1 MTENN
6 KNQRIP
12 LSENAEENIRK
23 LKMALGNSDDLSIRK
38 LQVSTKNVVIIHIE
52 GIVDDQSITENV
64 ISPIIQLN
72 RDTYSFKSTEKLADK
87 IVQIISVTSIEFIFN
102 WSELLE
108 SILAGDTVILLD
120 ESSKAIK
127 VGTRKFKSR
136 SITEPTTQ
144 TVIKGPKDSFT
155 ENLSTNISLIRSRIQ
170 NAKLRLKTT
179 KVGSVTK
186 TDVGIMYMEGIADH
200 GTVMEAMS
208 RIKSIKIDSVLEAN
222 YIEEAVRDNRKTLFP
237 LMQSSERPDVVTAN
251 LLEGKIAI
259 IIQGT
264 PFVIILPVLLIQFFQ
279 SPEDYYEN
287 NVFSSFLRL
296 IRIGSFLLNMY
307 ASAVYLALITHHQG
321 LIPTTLMVT
330 LMAQRER
337 VPFPAIIELLIME
350 LAFEVLREAGVRMP
364 RAIGPAVSIVG
375 ALILGQAAVE
385 AGFVSAAIVIIVA
398 TSAINSFTLP
408 NTNIVNTARGLR
420 FLLILSSAF
429 IGFYGILLLTLCIL
443 VHLCSL
449 RSFGVPYFAPL
460 APFKIGALKDSL
472 IRFPITSLN
481 MNSSKGTMKRKQNE
495 FE

>member
-1 MTENN
+1 
-6 KNQRIP
+6 
-12 LSENAEENIRK
+12 L
-23 LKMALGNSDDLSIRK
+23 
-38 LQVSTKNVVIIHIE
+38 V
-52 GIVDDQSITENV
+52 
-64 ISPIIQLN
+64 
-72 RDTYSFKSTEKLADK
+72 
-87 IVQIISVTSIEFIFN
+87 
-102 WSELLE
+102 
-108 SILAGDTVILLD
+108 
-120 ESSKAIK
+120 
-127 VGTRKFKSR
+127 
-136 SITEPTTQ
+136 
-144 TVIKGPKDSFT
+144 
-155 ENLSTNISLIRSRIQ
+155 RSRIQ
-170 NAKLRLKTT
+170 NAKVRLKLT
-179 KVGSVTK
+179 KVGNVTK
-186 TDVGIMYMEGIADH
+186 TDVGIMYLEGIANPSI
-200 GTVMEAMS
+200 VKEALT
-208 RIKSIKIDSVLEAN
+208 RLKKINIDSILEAN

-251 LLEGKIAI
+251 LLEGKVAI

-264 PFVIILPVLLIQFFQ
+264 PFVLILPVLLIQFFQ

-287 NVFSSFLRL
+287 NAFSSFLRL

-337 VPFPAIIELLIME
+337 VPFPAIIELLLME

-420 FLLILSSAF
+420 FLLIFSSAF
-429 IGFYGILLLTLCIL
+429 IGFYGILLLTLCML

-449 RSFGVPYFAPL
+449 RSFGVPYVAPFAP
-460 APFKIGALKDSL
+460 FRMGAQKDSL

-481 MNSSKGTMKRKQNE
+481 MNDTEVKKETKTK
-495 FE
+495 

>member
-1 MTENN
+1 MSGR
-6 KNQRIP
+6 NQNHLIP
-12 LSENAEENIRK
+12 LSENVEENIKR
-23 LKMALGNSDDLSIRK
+23 LEIELGNSDDLSIRRLK
-38 LQVSTKNVVIIHIE
+38 VSTKNVAILHIE
-52 GIVDDQSITENV
+52 GIVDEHSINENV
-64 ISPIIQLN
+64 ISPIIQLHKE
-72 RDTYSFKSTEKLADK
+72 TPSFKTENDIADK
-87 IVQIISVTSIEFIFN
+87 MVQIISVPSIQFILD
-102 WSELLE
+102 WSELLD
-108 SILAGDTVILLD
+108 SILAGNTVILIED
-120 ESSKAIK
+120 YSKALIL
-127 VGTRKFKSR
+127 GTKKIQSR

-155 ENLSTNISLIRSRIQ
+155 ENISTNISLVRSRIQ

-186 TDVGIMYMEGIADH
+186 TDVGFMYIEGIADH
-200 GTVMEAMS
+200 NIVMEVMS
-208 RIKSIKIDSVLEAN
+208 RINKIKIDSILEAN
-222 YIEEAVRDNRKTLFP
+222 YIEEAIRDNRKTLFP
-237 LMQSSERPDVVTAN
+237 LMQSSERPDIVAAN

-264 PFVIILPVLLIQFFQ
+264 PFVLILPVLLIQFFQ

-307 ASAVYLALITHHQG
+307 ASAIYLALITHHQG

-337 VPFPAIIELLIME
+337 VPFPVIIELLLME

-420 FLLILSSAF
+420 FLLIFSSAF

-449 RSFGVPYFAPL
+449 RSFGVPYVAPFAP
-460 APFKIGALKDSL
+460 FRMGAQKDSL

-481 MNSSKGTMKRKQNE
+481 MTHSNIQKDTKTK
-495 FE
+495 

>member
-1 MTENN
+1 MSG
-6 KNQRIP
+6 KNHNHIIP
-12 LSENAEENIRK
+12 LSENVEENIRK
-23 LKMALGNSDDLSIRK
+23 LEMALGNSDDISIRR
-38 LQVSTKNVVIIHIE
+38 LNVSTKNVVIIHIK

-72 RDTYSFKSTEKLADK
+72 RETHTFKTAEDLVDSM
-87 IVQIISVTSIEFIFN
+87 VQSISLTSIEFISN
-102 WSELLE
+102 WPELLE

-120 ESSKAIK
+120 DSLKAITL
-127 VGTRKFKSR
+127 GTRKIQSR

-155 ENLSTNISLIRSRIQ
+155 ENLSTNISLVRSRIQ
-170 NAKLRLKTT
+170 NPKLRLKTT

-186 TDVGIMYMEGIADH
+186 TDIGIMYIEGIADH
-200 GTVMEAMS
+200 NIVTEAMS
-208 RIKSIKIDSVLEAN
+208 RIKKIKIDSILEAN
-222 YIEEAVRDNRKTLFP
+222 YIEEAIRDNRKTLFP
-237 LMQSSERPDVVTAN
+237 LMQSSERPDVVAAN

-264 PFVIILPVLLIQFFQ
+264 PFVLLLPIYFIQLFQ

-287 NVFSSFLRL
+287 YVFSSFLRL

-307 ASAVYLALITHHQG
+307 ASAIYLALITHHQG

-337 VPFPAIIELLIME
+337 VPFPAIIELLLME
-350 LAFEVLREAGVRMP
+350 LAFEILREAGVRMP

-408 NTNIVNTARGLR
+408 NTNIVNVARGLR

-429 IGFYGILLLTLCIL
+429 IGFYGILLFTLCML

-449 RSFGVPYFAPL
+449 RSFGVPYFAPF
-460 APFKIGALKDSL
+460 APFRKSDQKDSL
-472 IRFPITSLN
+472 VRFSVSSLF
-481 MNSSKGTMKRKQNE
+481 MNKSDDK
-495 FE
+495 

>member
-1 MTENN
+1 MPDQNHYHL
-6 KNQRIP
+6 IP
-12 LSENAEENIRK
+12 LSENVEENIKR
-23 LKMALGNSDDLSIRK
+23 LEIELGNSDDLSIRR
-38 LQVSTKNVVIIHIE
+38 LRVATKNVAILHIE
-52 GIVDDQSITENV
+52 GIVDEQSINENV
-64 ISPIIQLN
+64 ISPIIQLHKE
-72 RDTYSFKSTEKLADK
+72 TPSFKTVNDIADK
-87 IVQIISVTSIEFIFN
+87 MVQIISVPSIQFILD
-102 WSELLE
+102 WSELLD
-108 SILAGDTVILLD
+108 SILAGNTVIFID
-120 ESSKAIK
+120 DSSKAITL
-127 VGTRKFKSR
+127 GTKKIQSR

-155 ENLSTNISLIRSRIQ
+155 ENLSTNISLVRSRIQ
-170 NAKLRLKTT
+170 NAKLRLKST

-186 TDVGIMYMEGIADH
+186 TDVGIMYIEGIADH
-200 GTVMEAMS
+200 NIVMEAMS
-208 RIKSIKIDSVLEAN
+208 RINKIKIDSILEAN
-222 YIEEAVRDNRKTLFP
+222 YIEEAIRDNRKTLFP
-237 LMQSSERPDVVTAN
+237 LMQSSERPDVVAAN

-264 PFVIILPVLLIQFFQ
+264 PFVLILPVILIQFFQ

-307 ASAVYLALITHHQG
+307 ASAIYLALITHHQG

-337 VPFPAIIELLIME
+337 VPFPAIIELLLME

-420 FLLILSSAF
+420 FLLIFCSAF

-449 RSFGVPYFAPL
+449 RSFGVPYVAPFAP
-460 APFKIGALKDSL
+460 FRMGAQKDSL

-481 MNSSKGTMKRKQNE
+481 MNDTESKKETKIK
-495 FE
+495 

>member
-1 MTENN
+1 MPDQNHYHL
-6 KNQRIP
+6 IP
-12 LSENAEENIRK
+12 LSENVEENIKR
-23 LKMALGNSDDLSIRK
+23 LEIELGNSDDLSIRR
-38 LQVSTKNVVIIHIE
+38 LRVATKNVAILHIE
-52 GIVDDQSITENV
+52 GIVDEQSINENV
-64 ISPIIQLN
+64 ISPIIQLHKE
-72 RDTYSFKSTEKLADK
+72 TPSFKTVNDIADK
-87 IVQIISVTSIEFIFN
+87 MVQIISVPSIKFILVF
-102 WSELLE
+102 SELLD
-108 SILAGDTVILLD
+108 SILAGNTVILID
-120 ESSKAIK
+120 DSSKAITL
-127 VGTRKFKSR
+127 GTKKIQSR

-155 ENLSTNISLIRSRIQ
+155 ENLSTNISLVRSRIQ
-170 NAKLRLKTT
+170 NAKLRLKST

-186 TDVGIMYMEGIADH
+186 TDVGIMYIEGIADH
-200 GTVMEAMS
+200 NIVMEAMS
-208 RIKSIKIDSVLEAN
+208 RINKIKIDSILEAN
-222 YIEEAVRDNRKTLFP
+222 YIEEAIRDNRRTLFP
-237 LMQSSERPDVVTAN
+237 LMQSSERPDVVAAN

-264 PFVIILPVLLIQFFQ
+264 PFVLILPVILIQFFQ

-307 ASAVYLALITHHQG
+307 ASAIYLALITHHQG

-337 VPFPAIIELLIME
+337 VPFPAIIELLLME

-420 FLLILSSAF
+420 FLLIFCSAF

-449 RSFGVPYFAPL
+449 RSFGVPYVAPFAP
-460 APFKIGALKDSL
+460 FRMGAQKDSL

-481 MNSSKGTMKRKQNE
+481 MNHTKVQKETKTK
-495 FE
+495 

>member
-1 MTENN
+1 MPDQNH
-6 KNQRIP
+6 NQLIP
-12 LSENAEENIRK
+12 LSENVEENINR
-23 LKMALGNSDDLSIRK
+23 LEIELGNCDDLLIRRLK
-38 LQVSTKNVVIIHIE
+38 VSSKVIAILHIE
-52 GIVDDQSITENV
+52 GIVDEQSINENV
-64 ISPIIQLN
+64 ISPIIQLHKE
-72 RDTYSFKSTEKLADK
+72 TSTLKTAKDITDK
-87 IVQIISVTSIEFIFN
+87 MVQIISVPSIQYILD
-102 WSELLE
+102 WSKLLE
-108 SILAGDTVILLD
+108 NILAGNTVILIED
-120 ESSKAIK
+120 SSIALIL
-127 VGTRKFKSR
+127 GTKKIQSR

-155 ENLSTNISLIRSRIQ
+155 ENLSTNISLVRSRIQ
-170 NAKLRLKTT
+170 NAKLRLKST
-179 KVGSVTK
+179 KVGNVTK
-186 TDVGIMYMEGIADH
+186 TDIGIMYIEGIADH
-200 GTVMEAMS
+200 RIVMEALS
-208 RIKSIKIDSVLEAN
+208 RINKIKIDSILEAN

-237 LMQSSERPDVVTAN
+237 LMQSSERPDVVAAN

-264 PFVIILPVLLIQFFQ
+264 PFVLLLPVFLIQFFQ

-337 VPFPAIIELLIME
+337 VPFPAIIELLLME

-420 FLLILSSAF
+420 FLLILCSAF
-429 IGFYGILLLTLCIL
+429 IGFYGILLSTLFIL

-449 RSFGVPYFAPL
+449 RSFGVPYFTPF
-460 APFKIGALKDSL
+460 APFKLAGQKDSL
-472 IRFPITSLN
+472 IRFPITSL
-481 MNSSKGTMKRKQNE
+481 SMKHSEIENE
-495 FE
+495 NKIK

>member
-1 MTENN
+1 MPDQ
-6 KNQRIP
+6 NQNHLIP
-12 LSENAEENIRK
+12 LSENVEENIKR
-23 LKMALGNSDDLSIRK
+23 LEIELGNCDDLSIRRLK
-38 LQVSTKNVVIIHIE
+38 VSTKNVAILHIE
-52 GIVDDQSITENV
+52 GIVDEQSINENV
-64 ISPIIQLN
+64 ISPIIQLHKETPSIKTAY
-72 RDTYSFKSTEKLADK
+72 DIADK
-87 IVQIISVTSIEFIFN
+87 MVQIISVPSIQLILD
-102 WSELLE
+102 WSELLD
-108 SILAGDTVILLD
+108 SILAGNTVILID
-120 ESSKAIK
+120 DSSKAIIL
-127 VGTRKFKSR
+127 GTKKIQSR

-155 ENLSTNISLIRSRIQ
+155 ENISTNISLLRSRIQ
-170 NAKLRLKTT
+170 NAKLRLKLT

-186 TDVGIMYMEGIADH
+186 TDVGIMYIEGIADKNI
-200 GTVMEAMS
+200 VMEAMS
-208 RIKSIKIDSVLEAN
+208 RIDKIKIESILEAN
-222 YIEEAVRDNRKTLFP
+222 YIEEAIRDNRKTIFP
-237 LMQSSERPDVVTAN
+237 LMQSSERPDTVAAN

-264 PFVIILPVLLIQFFQ
+264 PFVLILPVLLIQFFQ

-307 ASAVYLALITHHQG
+307 ASAIYLALITHHQG

-337 VPFPAIIELLIME
+337 VPFPAIIELLLME

-420 FLLILSSAF
+420 FLLIFSSAF

-449 RSFGVPYFAPL
+449 RSFGVPYVAPFAP
-460 APFKIGALKDSL
+460 FRMGAQKDSL
-472 IRFPITSLN
+472 IRFPISSLN
-481 MNSSKGTMKRKQNE
+481 MNDTESLKETKTK
-495 FE
+495 